1 MLIHNGEKMKNQSKN
16 YTFVISPKGK
26 LSEVVGECQIIA
38 FSQKEAVSE
47 FKKYDGTF
55 NSQKNEWR
63 LAMVS

>member
-1 MLIHNGEKMKNQSKN
+1 MNKSKN

-38 FSQKEAVSE
+38 FSQKEAVKE
-47 FKKYDGTF
+47 FTKYDGAF
-55 NSQKNEWR
+55 DSDNNEWR